1 MLLAPAV
8 GGALSEPM
16 TQYPNMHWFHGR
28 FDHVLSEFP
37 FILPNVFASILSLLS
52 LMLVVLSIEETLPEE
67 KQRPVR
73 YVIPDMCRLIARL
86 PITLWHCLEKSMA
99 SCLARENTTHEYEQV
114 STTMTEKDDAED
126 SIEEDLK
133 ILEQKDCSELTALLS
148 SSASRASYSSAM
160 HRPSVISLKSKET
173 EKSATI
179 KSLMSNKS
187 TRDCLFSYWM
197 NCFVN
202 VALNEAFPLFCMS
215 KHGGL
220 GLSET
225 QIGGIGTG
233 AGLLFCIC
241 QYFIFSYGMKKF
253 GLQKSL
259 VYASLL
265 SNAPATLFPVS
276 LLLPS
281 GWIVLVFLSILMALI
296 MIFNAVFYANITI
309 VTNRTVESYH
319 RATLNGL
326 SAMGASLSRGAS
338 PLFAGWLVAFCLS
351 SGVFPSQY
359 GAFFIYIVLGGLG
372 MMAFAF
378 TRRISVDEEEER
390 SSEEKKQDGIEIEG
404 MNIVTEEGT
413 E

>member
-1 MLLAPAV
+1 MLLAPAI

-16 TQYPNMHWFHGR
+16 TQYPDMHWFNGR

-37 FILPNVFASILSLLS
+37 FILPNIVASILSLIS

-67 KQRPVR
+67 KRRPVR
-73 YVIPDMCRLIARL
+73 HVIPDMCRWFARL
-86 PITLWHCLEKSMA
+86 PITIRQCLDKSTK
-99 SCLARENTTHEYEQV
+99 SGNARQNAI
-114 STTMTEKDDAED
+114 TEKDDDDD

-148 SSASRASYSSAM
+148 SPASRASYSSAM
-160 HRPSVISLKSKET
+160 HRPSVVVSNTSKET

-187 TRDCLFSYWM
+187 TRDCLYAYWM

-220 GLSET
+220 KLSEAE
-225 QIGGIGTG
+225 IGGIGTG

-241 QYFIFSYGMKKF
+241 QYFIFSYSMKKF

-265 SNAPATLFPVS
+265 GNAPAILFPVS

-281 GWIVLVFLSILMALI
+281 GWVVLVFLSILMALI

-326 SAMGASLSRGAS
+326 SSLGASVSRGSS
-338 PLFAGWLVAFCLS
+338 PLFAGSLVAFCLS
-351 SGVFPSQY
+351 SGVVPSQY
-359 GAFFIYIVLGGLG
+359 GAIFIYIVLSGLG
-372 MMAFAF
+372 MVAYIF
-378 TRRISVDEEEER
+378 TCRISADEEVER
-390 SSEEKKQDGIEIEG
+390 SSEEKKQEGIEIEG
-404 MNIVTEEGT
+404 MNVVREEETE
-413 E
+413 